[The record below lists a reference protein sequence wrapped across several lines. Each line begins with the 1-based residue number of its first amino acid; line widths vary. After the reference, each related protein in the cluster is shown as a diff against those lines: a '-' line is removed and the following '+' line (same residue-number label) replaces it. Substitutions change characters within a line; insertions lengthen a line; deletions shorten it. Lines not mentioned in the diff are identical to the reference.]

1 MHDLIYV
8 LFIILVALAFDFI
21 NGFHDAAN
29 SIATVVSTRV
39 LTPLKAVMWAAF
51 WNFIAAWFF
60 GLHIAK
66 AIGKGVIP
74 PDLVTPDVILAG
86 LLGAII
92 WDLFTWAVGLPTS
105 SSHALVGGFAGAAC
119 AFAGKWVVINSGIQ
133 KIGLFIVLSPLIGF
147 FLGYIILIVTTWLF
161 RRKTPVQVDRS
172 SRILQLVTSAAYGI
186 GHGTNDAQK
195 TMGIIA
201 VLLYTS
207 IWKNKLAEFQGGAD
221 FPFWIV
227 LICHAAMGLGTLA
240 GGWRIVKTMGMHIT
254 KLKPHGGACAESAAA
269 ITLFTTATLGIPV
282 STTHTITGAI
292 VGVGSARRFSAV
304 RWGVTTR
311 VVWAWIL
318 TIPCSGVIGA
328 LSLLTI
334 KTFGGW
340 LACLML
346 SLATWLF
353 IRWWDNRKAED
364 SSVAA
369 KEVVREGALQV
380 GSKA

>member
-1 MHDLIYV
+1 MPEIPHEILYI
-8 LFIILVALAFDFI
+8 LFIIVVALAFDFI

-29 SIATVVSTRV
+29 SIATIVSTRV
-39 LTPLKAVMWAAF
+39 LTPAQAVFFAAL
-51 WNFIAAWFF
+51 WNFVAAWFF

-66 AIGKGVIP
+66 TIGKGVIP
-74 PDLVTPDVILAG
+74 PNVVTADVILAG

-92 WDLFTWAVGLPTS
+92 WDLITWAVGLPTS

-119 AFAGKWVVINSGIQ
+119 AFAGKWVVISGGLQ
-133 KIGLFIVLSPLIGF
+133 KIGLFIVLSPVIGF
-147 FLGYIILIVTTWLF
+147 ILGYFFLIATTWLF
-161 RRKTPVQVDRS
+161 RKKTPSQVDRW
-172 SRILQLVTSAAYGI
+172 SRVIQLFTSAAYSI

-201 VLLYTS
+201 VLLYTTL
-207 IWKNKLAEFQGGAD
+207 WKDKLAAFQGGAD

-227 LICHAAMGLGTLA
+227 LVCHAAMGLGTLA

-269 ITLFTTATLGIPV
+269 ITLFATAKMGIPV

-304 RWGVTTR
+304 RWGVTAR

-318 TIPCSGVIGA
+318 TIPCSGVIGG
-328 LSLLTI
+328 LSLFLI
-334 KTFGGW
+334 NMLGGW
-340 LACLML
+340 LTCLVLACI
-346 SLATWLF
+346 AWLF
-353 IRWWDNRKAED
+353 VKWWNTRKPEED
-364 SSVAA
+364 LPVSKPELCS
-369 KEVVREGALQV
+369 EGIA
-380 GSKA
+380 

>member
-1 MHDLIYV
+1 MPEIPHELLYV
-8 LFIILVALAFDFI
+8 LFIIAIALAFDFI

-39 LTPLKAVMWAAF
+39 LTPLQAVFWAAL
-51 WNFIAAWFF
+51 WNFVAAWFF

-66 AIGKGVIP
+66 TIGKGVIP
-74 PDLVTPDVILAG
+74 PHVVTADVILAG

-92 WDLFTWAVGLPTS
+92 WDLITWAVALPTS

-119 AFAGKWVVINSGIQ
+119 AASGKWVVISSGIQ
-133 KIGLFIVLSPLIGF
+133 KIGLFIVLSPVIGF
-147 FLGYIILIVTTWLF
+147 ILGHLFLIITTWLL
-161 RRKTPVQVDRS
+161 RKKTPTQVDRL
-172 SRILQLVTSAAYGI
+172 SRITQLLTSAAYSI

-201 VLLYTS
+201 VLLYTTL
-207 IWKNKLAEFQGGAD
+207 WKNGLAAFQGGAD

-227 LICHAAMGLGTLA
+227 IICHAAMGLGTMA
-240 GGWRIVKTMGMHIT
+240 GGWRIVKTMGMRIT

-269 ITLFTTATLGIPV
+269 ITLFTTASLGIPV

-304 RWGVTTR
+304 RWGVTAR

-318 TIPCSGVIGA
+318 TIPCAGTIGA
-328 LSLLTI
+328 LSLFLI
-334 KTFGGW
+334 NILGGW
-340 LACLML
+340 VACLAL
-346 SLATWLF
+346 GIATWLF
-353 IRWWDNRKAED
+353 VKWWDARKPEEK
-364 SSVAA
+364 SPVS
-369 KEVVREGALQV
+369 KHELCSEGIA
-380 GSKA
+380 